1 MLLENKRFEI
11 LRLSKTGKRAS
22 KTASRRCGT
31 IFDGSVDYS
40 KEPVGEGSE
49 ASGQAEVTMP
59 KTLEDATKIVM
70 NFELFSEACC
80 YGCVKTYCRTAL
92 TLVNYGESVGGEAQ
106 ITDVMNLYYK
116 FTKSFENKMSDNV
129 CQVSDCPNLIKFIKD
144 DGVDGSDEDEN

>member
-22 KTASRRCGT
+22 KTASRRC
-31 IFDGSVDYS
+31 
-40 KEPVGEGSE
+40 EPVGEGSE